1 MAQALKNDTR
11 RDDFLAEMKTL
22 GEEHG
27 SGMVS
32 RPRAAMK
39 ALEASVDSLITPKE
53 AKEVW
58 TVFQQASAKAKG
70 IEYKQEGSFTQQV
83 SKFKNFLVLGQMNG
97 LDVID
102 VMNRTIGIIQSLAK
116 GDDTR
121 KAMGGSAYDKM
132 IAIAKAQLKSEL
144 SELTDEEIMS
154 ILMPDKKERDEE
166 AILRGVAR
174 TLTRVVEGGKDGP
187 AYPSPQS
194 EQALKAVVNRLDE
207 LTQPN
212 NNPTG
217 NNATPHGVTAP
228 QANTEHDDEAAFTD
242 AVDEAFGD
250 NDPLNDELAPDENA

>member
-1 MAQALKNDTR
+1 MAKAGQNDTR
-11 RDDFLAEMKTL
+11 RDDFIAQMKTL

-39 ALEASVDSLITPKE
+39 ALEASVDGLVTPKE

-58 TVFQQASAKAKG
+58 TVFQQASAAAKG

-83 SKFKNFLVLGQMNG
+83 SKFKNFLTLGQMAPSI
-97 LDVID
+97 DVID
-102 VMNRTIGIIQSLAK
+102 VMNRTLVIIQSLAK

-132 IAIAKAQLKSEL
+132 IAVAKAQLKSEL

-154 ILMPDKKERDEE
+154 VLMPDKKERDEE
-166 AILRGVAR
+166 AILRSVAR

-194 EQALKAVVNRLDE
+194 EQALNAVVNRLDE
-207 LTQPN
+207 LAAQT
-212 NNPTG
+212 NPAGNVT
-217 NNATPHGVTAP
+217 NNATSP
-228 QANTEHDDEAAFTD
+228 QVDAEHDDEAAFND
-242 AVDEAFGD
+242 AYNEAFP
-250 NDPLNDELAPDENA
+250 NEQE

>member
-1 MAQALKNDTR
+1 MAKQGQNDTR
-11 RDDFLAEMKTL
+11 RDSFLAEMKTL

-39 ALEASVDSLITPKE
+39 ALEASVDGYITPKE

-102 VMNRTIGIIQSLAK
+102 VMNRTIAIIQSLAK

-132 IAIAKAQLKSEL
+132 IVVAKAQLKSEL

-174 TLTRVVEGGKDGP
+174 SLTRVVEGGKDGP

-194 EQALKAVVNRLDE
+194 EQALNAVVNRLNE
-207 LTQPN
+207 LSAQTNP
-212 NNPTG
+212 NPTG
-217 NNATPHGVTAP
+217 NITTAQHP
-228 QANTEHDDEAAFTD
+228 DDDEATD
-242 AVDEAFGD
+242 QIAYSD
-250 NDPLNDELAPDENA
+250 DELAADENA